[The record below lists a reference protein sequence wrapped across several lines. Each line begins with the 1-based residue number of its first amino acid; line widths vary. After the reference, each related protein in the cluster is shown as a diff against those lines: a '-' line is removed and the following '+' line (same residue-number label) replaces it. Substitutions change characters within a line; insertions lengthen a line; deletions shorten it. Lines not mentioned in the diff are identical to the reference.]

1 MPLVN
6 GSRYW
11 FANLLYD
18 LAGDFFVFYLR
29 GLHRFDFSGHFITSF
44 LNIAGF
50 GGDDKPKIP
59 LRGGIAL
66 VLPL

>member
-1 MPLVN
+1 MPLVD
-6 GSRYW
+6 GSGYG
-11 FANLLYD
+11 FADLLYD
-18 LAGDFFVFYLR
+18 LAGDFLVFNLR